1 MLSSVECFIGL
12 TVEAVG
18 TWDSALYKSRSGY
31 VEEQLGPV
39 VCQNLSSSRRM
50 SDLLRI
56 SLRLVREAVTRDVD
70 SRVGCLITF
79 NGFRNILVVVQADGM
94 GRVVRV
100 KLLIP
105 EASGKVSLILSVDS
119 IPGTSKVLLLG
130 SLVNNLLTLPV
141 DGHDLYEV
149 AQKVCG

>member
-1 MLSSVECFIGL
+1 
-12 TVEAVG
+12 
-18 TWDSALYKSRSGY
+18 
-31 VEEQLGPV
+31 
-39 VCQNLSSSRRM
+39 M

-100 KLLIP
+100 KLVIP

-119 IPGTSKVLLLG
+119 IPGTSKVLLPG
-130 SLVNNLLTLPV
+130 SLVDNLLTLPV